1 MNPAA
6 GTHDETYCIV
16 EFDAREAHRTP
27 ELREL
32 LARCE
37 HADQRPPLGDHAIS
51 ALATIEPTARAI
63 TVVGPSSLLAAYAQA
78 TPTSAASPTWTIDIA
93 VDPSHR
99 HDHDTIIDI
108 ALRAALGWV
117 RERSGSDVQWWRHEP
132 TDNDHTIAERHGL
145 LPKRLLLQ
153 MQTRLDS
160 IPADPSITIR
170 PFMAGIDELALL
182 DVNNL
187 AFAHHP
193 DQGDW
198 THDSLISRFTSDWF
212 DPAGLLIHTDDH
224 GTMLGFCW
232 TKIHHAA
239 SASPLG
245 EIYVI
250 AVRPSHHGRGLG
262 RALTRAGLASLHE
275 RDIDRVMLFVDGT
288 NTAARTLYQQLGFAV
303 SATSAAFH
311 AALPHSPPSYSPP
324 GELHHDVHGSVSE
337 PSR

>member
-1 MNPAA
+1 MSPAA
-6 GTHDETYCIV
+6 GTHDETYRIV
-16 EFDAREAHRTP
+16 ELDAREAHRTP

-37 HADQRPPLGDHAIS
+37 HVDQRPPLGDHAISALAIS

-78 TPTSAASPTWTIDIA
+78 TPTSATSPTWTIDIA

-117 RERSGSDVQWWRHEP
+117 RERSGRDVHWWRHEP
-132 TDNDHTIAERHGL
+132 TDNDRTIAERHGL
-145 LPKRLLLQ
+145 LPKRQLLQ
-153 MQTRLDS
+153 MHTRLDS
-160 IPADPSITIR
+160 TPADPSITIR
-170 PFMAGIDELALL
+170 PFMAGIDDLALL
-182 DVNNL
+182 DANNL
-187 AFAHHP
+187 AFAQHP

-198 THDSLISRFTSDWF
+198 THDSLTSRFTSDWF
-212 DPAGLLIHTDDH
+212 DPAGLLIHTDDR

-232 TKIHHAA
+232 TKIHHAT
-239 SASPLG
+239 SAAPLG

-262 RALTRAGLASLHE
+262 RALTQAGLASLHG
-275 RDIDRVMLFVDGT
+275 RGINRVMLFVDGA
-288 NTAARTLYQQLGFAV
+288 NTAARTLYKQLGFAV

-311 AALPHSPPSYSPP
+311 AALPES
-324 GELHHDVHGSVSE
+324 
-337 PSR
+337 